1 MMRKYRNKNTET
13 DSIEE
18 ILKNAKRKEIKGI
31 LWKETASTGS

>member
-18 ILKNAKRKEIKGI
+18 ILKNAKRKEIKVI
-31 LWKETASTGS
+31 LWKENSSTGS